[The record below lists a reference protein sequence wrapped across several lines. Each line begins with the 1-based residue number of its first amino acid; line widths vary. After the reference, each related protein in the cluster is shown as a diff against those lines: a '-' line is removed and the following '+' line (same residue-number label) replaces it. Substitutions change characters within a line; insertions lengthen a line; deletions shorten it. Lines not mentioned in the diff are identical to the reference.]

1 MENFRYYLRMYAF
14 MFFIWVTGNLIMQ
27 HFFPNDPPFRIR
39 SYYLFP
45 TIMITIAIIYHVVT
59 GKRMK
64 SNWGEK

>member
-27 HFFPNDPPFRIR
+27 HFFPEDAPFKIR
-39 SYYLFP
+39 SYYTFP
-45 TIMITIAIIYHVVT
+45 TFFVVFAIIYHMIT

-64 SNWGEK
+64 NRWDEN